1 MIKIDEETKQALAK
15 YVGPDGKLIIDD
27 NLPDDIK
34 EAFEFFNQEG
44 INILDFPENLHFA
57 PPADEEDVFADEEDV
72 FADGE
77 DEPTEVDKL
86 LESASLST
94 GIDVLEENASSQPVT
109 PSVNTQAVDTEKVNQ
124 ELADLDEMF

>member
-15 YVGPDGKLIIDD
+15 YVGPDGRLIIDE

-57 PPADEEDVFADEEDV
+57 PPADEEDVFAD
-72 FADGE
+72 GE

-86 LESASLST
+86 LESVSLST

-109 PSVNTQAVDTEKVNQ
+109 PSLNTQAVDTEKVNQ

>member
-15 YVGPDGKLIIDD
+15 YVGPDGRLIIDE

-57 PPADEEDVFADEEDV
+57 PPADEEDVFAD
-72 FADGE
+72 GE

-86 LESASLST
+86 LESVSLST
-94 GIDVLEENASSQPVT
+94 GTDVLEENASSQPVT
-109 PSVNTQAVDTEKVNQ
+109 PSVNTQVVDTEKVNQ

>member
-15 YVGPDGKLIIDD
+15 YVGPDGRLIIDE

-57 PPADEEDVFADEEDV
+57 PPADEEDVFADV
-72 FADGE
+72 A

-86 LESASLST
+86 LESVSLST
-94 GIDVLEENASSQPVT
+94 GTDVLEENASSQPVT
-109 PSVNTQAVDTEKVNQ
+109 PSVNTQVVDTEKVNQ

>member
-57 PPADEEDVFADEEDV
+57 PPADEEDVFAD
-72 FADGE
+72 GE

>member
-15 YVGPDGKLIIDD
+15 YVGPDGRLIIDE

-34 EAFEFFNQEG
+34 EAFEFFNLLG

-57 PPADEEDVFADEEDV
+57 PPADEEDVFAD
-72 FADGE
+72 GE

-86 LESASLST
+86 LESVSLST
-94 GIDVLEENASSQPVT
+94 GTDVLEENASSQPVT
-109 PSVNTQAVDTEKVNQ
+109 PSVNTQVVDTEKVNQ

>member
-15 YVGPDGKLIIDD
+15 YVGPDGRLIIDD

-44 INILDFPENLHFA
+44 INILDFPDNLHFV
-57 PPADEEDVFADEEDV
+57 PPADEEDVFAD
-72 FADGE
+72 GE
-77 DEPTEVDKL
+77 NEPTEVDEL
-86 LESASLST
+86 LES
-94 GIDVLEENASSQPVT
+94 VSSQPVT
-109 PSVNTQAVDTEKVNQ
+109 PSANIQKIDTEKVNQ

>member
-15 YVGPDGKLIIDD
+15 YVGPDGRLIIDE

-44 INILDFPENLHFA
+44 INILNFPENLHFA
-57 PPADEEDVFADEEDV
+57 PPADEEDV

-86 LESASLST
+86 LESVSLST
-94 GIDVLEENASSQPVT
+94 GIDELEENTSSQPVT

>member
-15 YVGPDGKLIIDD
+15 YVGPDGRLIIDE

-57 PPADEEDVFADEEDV
+57 PPADEEDVFAD
-72 FADGE
+72 GE

-86 LESASLST
+86 LESVSLST
-94 GIDVLEENASSQPVT
+94 GIDELEENTSSQPVT

>member
-15 YVGPDGKLIIDD
+15 YVGPDGRLIIDE

-44 INILDFPENLHFA
+44 INILNFPENLHFA
-57 PPADEEDVFADEEDV
+57 PPADEEDVFAD
-72 FADGE
+72 GE
-77 DEPTEVDKL
+77 DEPTEVDEL
-86 LESASLST
+86 LESVSSST
-94 GIDVLEENASSQPVT
+94 GIDEIEENTSSQPVT

>member
-15 YVGPDGKLIIDD
+15 YVGPDGRLIIDD

-44 INILDFPENLHFA
+44 INILNFPENLHFA
-57 PPADEEDVFADEEDV
+57 PPADEEDV

-86 LESASLST
+86 LESVSEQPT
-94 GIDVLEENASSQPVT
+94 GVDVLEENVSSQPVT
-109 PSVNTQAVDTEKVNQ
+109 PSANIRKTDTEKVNQ

>member
-15 YVGPDGKLIIDD
+15 YVGPDGRLIIDE

-57 PPADEEDVFADEEDV
+57 PPADEEDVFAD
-72 FADGE
+72 GE

-86 LESASLST
+86 LESVSFST
-94 GIDVLEENASSQPVT
+94 GTDVLEENASSQPVT
-109 PSVNTQAVDTEKVNQ
+109 PSVNTQVVDTEKVNQ

>member
-15 YVGPDGKLIIDD
+15 YVGPDGRLIIDD

-44 INILDFPENLHFA
+44 INILDFPENLHFV
-57 PPADEEDVFADEEDV
+57 PPADEEDV

-94 GIDVLEENASSQPVT
+94 GIDVLEENASSQPAT
-109 PSVNTQAVDTEKVNQ
+109 PSVNTQVVDTEKVNQ

>member
-15 YVGPDGKLIIDD
+15 YVGPDGRLIIDD

-44 INILDFPENLHFA
+44 INILDFPENLHFV
-57 PPADEEDVFADEEDV
+57 PPADEEDV

-86 LESASLST
+86 LESVSLST
-94 GIDVLEENASSQPVT
+94 GTDVLEENASSQPIT
-109 PSVNTQAVDTEKVNQ
+109 PSVNTQVVDTKKVNQ

>member
-15 YVGPDGKLIIDD
+15 YVGPDGRLIIDE

-57 PPADEEDVFADEEDV
+57 PPADEEDVFAD
-72 FADGE
+72 GE

-86 LESASLST
+86 LESVSLST
-94 GIDVLEENASSQPVT
+94 GIDVLEENTSSQPVT

-124 ELADLDEMF
+124 EWADLDEMF

>member
-15 YVGPDGKLIIDD
+15 YVGPDGRLIIDE

-34 EAFEFFNQEG
+34 EAFAFFNQEG

-57 PPADEEDVFADEEDV
+57 PPADEEDV

>member
-1 MIKIDEETKQALAK
+1 MVDEETKQALAK
-15 YVGPDGKLIIDD
+15 YVGPDGRLIIDE

-57 PPADEEDVFADEEDV
+57 PPADEEDVFAD
-72 FADGE
+72 GE

-86 LESASLST
+86 LESVSLST
-94 GIDVLEENASSQPVT
+94 GTDVLEENASSQPVT
-109 PSVNTQAVDTEKVNQ
+109 PSVNTQVVDTEKVNQ

>member
-1 MIKIDEETKQALAK
+1 MVDEETKQALAK
-15 YVGPDGKLIIDD
+15 YVGPDGRLIIDE

-57 PPADEEDVFADEEDV
+57 PPADEEDVFAD
-72 FADGE
+72 GE

-86 LESASLST
+86 LESVSLST
-94 GIDVLEENASSQPVT
+94 GIDELEENTSSQPVT
-109 PSVNTQAVDTEKVNQ
+109 PSVNTQSVDTEKVNQ

>member
-15 YVGPDGKLIIDD
+15 YVGPDGRLIIDE

-57 PPADEEDVFADEEDV
+57 PPADEEDVFAD
-72 FADGE
+72 GE

-86 LESASLST
+86 LESVSLST
-94 GIDVLEENASSQPVT
+94 GIDELEENTSSQPVT
-109 PSVNTQAVDTEKVNQ
+109 PSVNTQVVDTEKVNQ

>member
-15 YVGPDGKLIIDD
+15 YVGPDGRLIIDE

-57 PPADEEDVFADEEDV
+57 PPADEEDVFAD
-72 FADGE
+72 GE

-86 LESASLST
+86 LESVS
-94 GIDVLEENASSQPVT
+94 
-109 PSVNTQAVDTEKVNQ
+109 
-124 ELADLDEMF
+124 ELK

>member
-15 YVGPDGKLIIDD
+15 YVGPDGRLIIDE

-57 PPADEEDVFADEEDV
+57 PPADEEDVFAD
-72 FADGE
+72 GE

-86 LESASLST
+86 LESVSLST
-94 GIDVLEENASSQPVT
+94 GIDVLEENTSSQPVT

>member
-15 YVGPDGKLIIDD
+15 YVGPDGRLIIDE

-44 INILDFPENLHFA
+44 INILNFPENLHFA
-57 PPADEEDVFADEEDV
+57 PPADEEDV

-86 LESASLST
+86 LESVSLST
-94 GIDVLEENASSQPVT
+94 GIDELEENTSSQPVT
-109 PSVNTQAVDTEKVNQ
+109 PSVNTQSVDTEKVNQ

>member
-57 PPADEEDVFADEEDV
+57 PPADEEDVFAD
-72 FADGE
+72 GE

-109 PSVNTQAVDTEKVNQ
+109 PSVNTQVVDTEKVNQ

>member
-15 YVGPDGKLIIDD
+15 YVGPDGRLIIDE

-44 INILDFPENLHFA
+44 INILNFPENLHFA
-57 PPADEEDVFADEEDV
+57 PPADEEDV

-86 LESASLST
+86 LESVSLST
-94 GIDVLEENASSQPVT
+94 GIDELEESTSSQPVT

>member
-57 PPADEEDVFADEEDV
+57 PPADEEDVFAD
-72 FADGE
+72 GE

-86 LESASLST
+86 LESVSLST
-94 GIDVLEENASSQPVT
+94 GTDVLEENASSQPVT

>member
-15 YVGPDGKLIIDD
+15 YVGPDGRLIIDE

-57 PPADEEDVFADEEDV
+57 PPADEEDVFAD
-72 FADGE
+72 GE

-86 LESASLST
+86 LEKAYKLKEKSEKMQSKKDS
-94 GIDVLEENASSQPVT
+94 IQRRNSSIK
-109 PSVNTQAVDTEKVNQ
+109 SNTQK
-124 ELADLDEMF
+124 LLDQRKSFRVGRPFP

>member
-15 YVGPDGKLIIDD
+15 YVGPDGRLIIDE

-57 PPADEEDVFADEEDV
+57 PPADEEDVFAD
-72 FADGE
+72 GE

-86 LESASLST
+86 LESVSLST
-94 GIDVLEENASSQPVT
+94 GTDVLEENASSQPVT
-109 PSVNTQAVDTEKVNQ
+109 PSVNTQVVDTKKVNQ

>member
-15 YVGPDGKLIIDD
+15 YVGPDGRLIIDD

-57 PPADEEDVFADEEDV
+57 PPADEEDVFAD
-72 FADGE
+72 GE

-86 LESASLST
+86 LESVSLST
-94 GIDVLEENASSQPVT
+94 GIDELEENTSSQPVT

>member
-1 MIKIDEETKQALAK
+1 MIKIDGETKQALAK
-15 YVGPDGKLIIDD
+15 YVGPDGRLIIDE

-57 PPADEEDVFADEEDV
+57 PPADEEDVFAD
-72 FADGE
+72 GE

-86 LESASLST
+86 LESVSLST
-94 GIDVLEENASSQPVT
+94 GTDVLEENASSQPVT
-109 PSVNTQAVDTEKVNQ
+109 PSVNTQVVDTEKVNQ